1 MIYNGQGSN
10 IACPQKPLARGIPNA
25 SSSPSR
31 WLHRYGLCLGKLPW
45 IAQSSER
52 AGRAPTLR
60 QVQRGHQ
67 WGGEEMVGE
76 PCPLLVAESNWFFR
90 VSRR

>member
-1 MIYNGQGSN
+1 MAKGPILLVPRSPGQG
-10 IACPQKPLARGIPNA
+10 AFPTPLV
-25 SSSPSR
+25 S
-31 WLHRYGLCLGKLPW
+31 LPVV
-45 IAQSSER
+45 AQVRPVSGEAPLDCAELR
-52 AGRAPTLR
+52 EGRAPTLC

-90 VSRR
+90 ASPR